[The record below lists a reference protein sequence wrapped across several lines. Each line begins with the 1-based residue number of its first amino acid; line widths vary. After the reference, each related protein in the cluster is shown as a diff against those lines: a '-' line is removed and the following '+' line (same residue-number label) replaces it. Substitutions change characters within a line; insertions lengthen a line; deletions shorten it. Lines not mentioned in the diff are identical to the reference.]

1 MSKPPLIMLSGHFDR
16 LNDRL
21 DLMKRVLVLGCTGS
35 IGTSTLDIVNNMPED
50 FSVCGL
56 QAHSNKEK
64 LSALSAN
71 YKCPSLLSSEDNSA
85 EAFQKL
91 IDQSKPDIVVNGIA
105 GAAGLVPSKVVL
117 ENGID
122 LALANKETIV
132 MAGPLIKE
140 LARDKGAQLLPVDSE
155 HSAIFNLTQRIGMKN
170 ISKIV
175 ITASGGPF
183 RTYTKEQ
190 LEQVTLEQA
199 LKHPTWNMGK
209 KITIDSST
217 LANKGLEVIEAAFLF
232 DVTADQIEVV
242 VHPQSLIHSLVRT
255 NDGELYAQIS
265 EPDMKHPILCA
276 LNWPENKECYMSQFD
291 LFDKTMSFFRPRM
304 NDFPLLSYA
313 FECVKFGKCY
323 PIAFNAS
330 NEVAVHAFIDGKIN
344 YPAISRI
351 VRAVLDRNW
360 NTPLNSFETVF
371 EADKQARAYAMELV

>member
-1 MSKPPLIMLSGHFDR
+1 
-16 LNDRL
+16 
-21 DLMKRVLVLGCTGS
+21 MKRVLVLGCTGS
-35 IGTSTLDIVNNMPED
+35 IGTSTLDIINNMSSD
-50 FSVCGL
+50 FCVCGL
-56 QAHSNKEK
+56 QAHSNKNKLEK
-64 LSALSAN
+64 FATQ
-71 YKCPSLLSSEDNSA
+71 YKCPTLLSSENNSP

-105 GAAGLVPSKVVL
+105 GAPGLLPSKIVL

-140 LARDKGAQLLPVDSE
+140 LAKDKGAQLLPVDSE
-155 HSAIFNLTQRIGMKN
+155 HSAIFNLTQKIGMNN

-190 LEQVTLEQA
+190 LEKVTLEQA

-276 LNWPENKECYMSQFD
+276 LNWPDNKASYMSQFD
-291 LFDKTMSFFRPRM
+291 LFDQTMTFYKPRL

-323 PIAFNAS
+323 PIAFNAA
-330 NEVAVHAFIDGKIN
+330 NEVAVHAFIEGKIN
-344 YPAISRI
+344 YSSISRI
-351 VRAVLDRNW
+351 VRSVLDHNW
-360 NTPLNSFETVF
+360 NKTLDSFETVF
-371 EADKQARAYAMELV
+371 KADFEARKYASELI

>member
-1 MSKPPLIMLSGHFDR
+1 
-16 LNDRL
+16 
-21 DLMKRVLVLGCTGS
+21 MKRVLVLGCTGS

-56 QAHSNKEK
+56 QAHSNKDK
-64 LSALSAN
+64 LEALAAD
-71 YKCPSLLSSEDNSA
+71 YKCPTLLSSEDNSP

-91 IDQSKPDIVVNGIA
+91 IDEAKPDIVVNGIA

-140 LARDKGAQLLPVDSE
+140 LAKDKGAQLLPVDSE

-170 ISKIV
+170 ISKII

-190 LEQVTLEQA
+190 LESVTLEQA

-232 DVTADQIEVV
+232 DVQANQIEVV

-276 LNWPENKECYMSQFD
+276 LNWPENKECYMEQFD

-323 PIAFNAS
+323 PIAFNAA

-344 YPAISRI
+344 YPSIARI

-360 NTPLNSFETVF
+360 NTWLDSFETVF
-371 EADKQARAYAMELV
+371 EADKKAREYARELI

>member
-1 MSKPPLIMLSGHFDR
+1 MLRITQPPEI
-16 LNDRL
+16 N
-21 DLMKRVLVLGCTGS
+21 MKRLLVLGCTGS
-35 IGTSTLDIVNNMPED
+35 IGSSTLNIVKNMPEE

-56 QAHSNKEK
+56 QAHSNKDK
-64 LSALSAN
+64 LSILAADFN
-71 YKCPSLLSSEDNSA
+71 CPSLLSSEDNSA

-105 GAAGLVPSKVVL
+105 GAAGLIPSKVVL

-140 LARDKGAQLLPVDSE
+140 LARNKGAALLPVDSE

-183 RTYTKEQ
+183 RTYTKDQ
-190 LEQVTLEQA
+190 LENVTLEQA

-276 LNWPENKECYMSQFD
+276 LNWPENKKCYMEEFD
-291 LFDKTMSFFRPRM
+291 LFDKTMSFFKPRM
-304 NDFPLLSYA
+304 DDFPLLSYA
-313 FECVKFGKCY
+313 FECVRAGKCY
-323 PIAFNAS
+323 PIAFNAA
-330 NEVAVHAFIDGKIN
+330 NEIAVGAFIDGKIN
-344 YPAISRI
+344 YPSIARI
-351 VRAVLDRNW
+351 VRSVLDRDW
-360 NTPLNSFETVF
+360 NTALDSFETVF
-371 EADKQARAYAMELV
+371 DADSKARSYARELI

>member
-1 MSKPPLIMLSGHFDR
+1 MLRITQPPEI
-16 LNDRL
+16 N
-21 DLMKRVLVLGCTGS
+21 MKRVLVLGCTGS
-35 IGTSTLDIVNNMPED
+35 IGSSTLDIVKNMPEE

-56 QAHSNKEK
+56 QAHSNKDK
-64 LSALSAN
+64 LSALAADFN
-71 YKCPSLLSSEDNSA
+71 CPSLLSSEDNSA

-105 GAAGLVPSKVVL
+105 GAAGLIPSKVVL

-140 LARDKGAQLLPVDSE
+140 LARNKGAALLPVDSE

-183 RTYTKEQ
+183 RTYTKDQ
-190 LEQVTLEQA
+190 LENVTLEQA

-276 LNWPENKECYMSQFD
+276 LNWPENKKCYMEEFD

-304 NDFPLLSYA
+304 DDFPLLSYA
-313 FECVKFGKCY
+313 FECVRAGKCY
-323 PIAFNAS
+323 PIAFNAA
-330 NEVAVHAFIDGKIN
+330 NEIAVGAFIDGKIN
-344 YPAISRI
+344 YPSIARI
-351 VRAVLDRNW
+351 VRSVLDRDW
-360 NTPLNSFETVF
+360 NTALDSFETVF
-371 EADKQARAYAMELV
+371 DADSKARSYARELI

>member
-1 MSKPPLIMLSGHFDR
+1 
-16 LNDRL
+16 
-21 DLMKRVLVLGCTGS
+21 MKRVLVLGCTGS
-35 IGTSTLDIVNNMPED
+35 IGSSTLDIVKNMPEE

-56 QAHSNKEK
+56 QAHSNKDK
-64 LSALSAN
+64 LSVLAADFN
-71 YKCPSLLSSEDNSA
+71 CPSLLSSEDNSA

-105 GAAGLVPSKVVL
+105 GAAGLIPSKVVL

-140 LARDKGAQLLPVDSE
+140 LARNKGAALLPVDSE

-183 RTYTKEQ
+183 RTYTKDQ
-190 LEQVTLEQA
+190 LENVTLEQA

-276 LNWPENKECYMSQFD
+276 LNWPENKKCYMEEFD

-304 NDFPLLSYA
+304 DDFPLLSYA
-313 FECVKFGKCY
+313 FECVRAGKCY
-323 PIAFNAS
+323 PIAFNAA
-330 NEVAVHAFIDGKIN
+330 NEIAVGAFIDGKIN
-344 YPAISRI
+344 YPSIARI
-351 VRAVLDRNW
+351 VRSVLDRDW
-360 NTPLNSFETVF
+360 NTALDSFETVF
-371 EADKQARAYAMELV
+371 DADSKARSYARELI

>member
-1 MSKPPLIMLSGHFDR
+1 
-16 LNDRL
+16 
-21 DLMKRVLVLGCTGS
+21 MKRVLVLGCTGS

-323 PIAFNAS
+323 PIAFNAA
-330 NEVAVHAFIDGKIN
+330 NEIAVHAFIDGKIN

-360 NTPLNSFETVF
+360 NTSLNSFETVF